1 MLYVCIY
8 LCKCESLIN
17 FAMERKSFLI
27 LIMILVASVSAL
39 AQKMSR
45 KEELAAL
52 KESYKEAIMH
62 TQELSKELAASVAA
76 IDSLMEVASQLEAE
90 QKKNALLEQDLATA
104 KQQLEHN
111 RNTCHSEGTPVA
123 LFFEVGK
130 TSIGAKEVV
139 NLTFFVE
146 NSLKLNPD
154 KSFTVYGI
162 QNDLAPQRIE
172 YICNLLHKRYGISK
186 EKIINGGMLGKGE
199 YPGINLNRVVI
210 IK

>member
-1 MLYVCIY
+1 MMFQIQMKY
-8 LCKCESLIN
+8 K
-17 FAMERKSFLI
+17 AMQRKTIFI
-27 LIMILVASVSAL
+27 LALVLLAAGNLSA
-39 AQKMSR
+39 QRMSR

-52 KESYKEAIMH
+52 KKAYAEAIAR
-62 TQELSKELAASVAA
+62 TESLNAELAAQVASM
-76 IDSLMEVASQLEAE
+76 DSLMEASSQTEALWQENAALKAQVAEFATNLDE
-90 QKKNALLEQDLATA
+90 QKKKNAL
-104 KQQLEHN
+104 
-111 RNTCHSEGTPVA
+111 SGGTIPVA
-123 LFFEVGK
+123 IFFEVGK

-162 QNDLAPQRIE
+162 QNDLAPQRVE
-172 YICNLLHKRYGISK
+172 YICNLLHKKYGI
-186 EKIINGGMLGKGE
+186 EKARIINGGMLGKGE

>member
-1 MLYVCIY
+1 M
-8 LCKCESLIN
+8 
-17 FAMERKSFLI
+17 AMERKAILI
-27 LIMILVASVSAL
+27 LAL
-39 AQKMSR
+39 ALLAAGDISAQKMSR

-52 KESYKEAIMH
+52 KKAYNEAIAR
-62 TQELSKELAASVAA
+62 TESLNEELAAQVAS
-76 IDSLMEVASQLEAE
+76 IDSLLKLSEQAEILKKENEALKEQVATAVDDLEKE
-90 QKKNALLEQDLATA
+90 KQKNA
-104 KQQLEHN
+104 
-111 RNTCHSEGTPVA
+111 SIGGTVPVA

-154 KSFTVYGI
+154 RLFTVYGI
-162 QNDLAPQRIE
+162 ENDLAQFRVE
-172 YICNLLHKRYGISK
+172 YICDFLHKRYGIERSR
-186 EKIINGGMLGKGE
+186 IINGGMLGKDA

>member
-1 MLYVCIY
+1 
-8 LCKCESLIN
+8 
-17 FAMERKSFLI
+17 MERKLFLI
-27 LIMILVASVSAL
+27 LIMILVASGSAL

-104 KQQLEHN
+104 RQQLEHN
-111 RNTCHSEGTPVA
+111 RNACHSEGTPVA

-130 TSIGAKEVV
+130 TTIGAKEVV

-154 KSFTVYGI
+154 KIFTVYGI
-162 QNDLAPQRIE
+162 RNDLAPQRVD
-172 YICNLLHKRYGISK
+172 YICKFLHKKYGIA
-186 EKIINGGMLGKGE
+186 EDKIINGGMLGKDA
-199 YPGINLNRVVI
+199 YPNINLNRVVI

>member
-1 MLYVCIY
+1 MMFQIQMKY
-8 LCKCESLIN
+8 K
-17 FAMERKSFLI
+17 AMQRKTIFI
-27 LIMILVASVSAL
+27 LALVLLAAGNLSA
-39 AQKMSR
+39 QRMSR

-52 KESYKEAIMH
+52 KKAYAEAIAR
-62 TQELSKELAASVAA
+62 TESLNAELAAQVASM
-76 IDSLMEVASQLEAE
+76 DSLMEASSQTEALRQENAALKAQVEGLSGDLAKERQNNASQG
-90 QKKNALLEQDLATA
+90 
-104 KQQLEHN
+104 
-111 RNTCHSEGTPVA
+111 GTIPVA
-123 LFFEVGK
+123 IFFEVGK

-162 QNDLAPQRIE
+162 QNDLAPQRVE

>member
-1 MLYVCIY
+1 MKY
-8 LCKCESLIN
+8 K
-17 FAMERKSFLI
+17 AMQRKTIFI
-27 LIMILVASVSAL
+27 LALLLLAAGNLSA
-39 AQKMSR
+39 QRMSR

-52 KESYKEAIMH
+52 KKAYAEAIAR
-62 TQELSKELAASVAA
+62 TESLNAELAAQVASM
-76 IDSLMEVASQLEAE
+76 DSLMEASSQTEALRQE
-90 QKKNALLEQDLATA
+90 NAALKAQVEGLSGDLAKERQNNA
-104 KQQLEHN
+104 S
-111 RNTCHSEGTPVA
+111 RGGTIPVA
-123 LFFEVGK
+123 IFFEVGK

-162 QNDLAPQRIE
+162 QNDLAPQRVE

>member
-1 MLYVCIY
+1 MMFQIQMKY
-8 LCKCESLIN
+8 K
-17 FAMERKSFLI
+17 AMQRKTIFI
-27 LIMILVASVSAL
+27 LALVLLAAGNLSA
-39 AQKMSR
+39 QRMSR

-52 KESYKEAIMH
+52 KKAYAEAIAR
-62 TQELSKELAASVAA
+62 TESLNAELAAQVASM
-76 IDSLMEVASQLEAE
+76 DSLMEASSQTEALRQENAALKAQVAEFATNLDE
-90 QKKNALLEQDLATA
+90 QKKKNAL
-104 KQQLEHN
+104 
-111 RNTCHSEGTPVA
+111 SGGTIPVA
-123 LFFEVGK
+123 IFFEVGK

-162 QNDLAPQRIE
+162 QNDLAPQRVE

-199 YPGINLNRVVI
+199 FPGINLNRVVI

>member
-1 MLYVCIY
+1 MMFQIQMKY
-8 LCKCESLIN
+8 K
-17 FAMERKSFLI
+17 AMQRKTIFI
-27 LIMILVASVSAL
+27 LALVLLAAGNLSA
-39 AQKMSR
+39 QRMSR

-52 KESYKEAIMH
+52 KKAYAEAIAR
-62 TQELSKELAASVAA
+62 TESLNAELAAQVASM
-76 IDSLMEVASQLEAE
+76 DSLIEASSQTEALRQENAALKAQVAEFATNFDE
-90 QKKNALLEQDLATA
+90 QKKKNAL
-104 KQQLEHN
+104 
-111 RNTCHSEGTPVA
+111 SGGTIPVA
-123 LFFEVGK
+123 IFFEVGK

-162 QNDLAPQRIE
+162 QNDLAPQRVE
-172 YICNLLHKRYGISK
+172 YICNLLHKKYGI
-186 EKIINGGMLGKGE
+186 EKARIINGGMLGKGE

>member
-1 MLYVCIY
+1 MMFQIQMKY
-8 LCKCESLIN
+8 K
-17 FAMERKSFLI
+17 AMQRKTIFI
-27 LIMILVASVSAL
+27 LALVLLAAGNLSA
-39 AQKMSR
+39 QRMSR

-52 KESYKEAIMH
+52 KKAYAEAIAR
-62 TQELSKELAASVAA
+62 TESLNAELAAQVASM
-76 IDSLMEVASQLEAE
+76 DSLMEASSQTEALRQENAALKAQVAEFATNLDE
-90 QKKNALLEQDLATA
+90 QKKKNAL
-104 KQQLEHN
+104 
-111 RNTCHSEGTPVA
+111 SGGTIPVA
-123 LFFEVGK
+123 IFFEVGK

-162 QNDLAPQRIE
+162 QNDLAPQRVE

>member
-1 MLYVCIY
+1 MQ
-8 LCKCESLIN
+8 
-17 FAMERKSFLI
+17 RKTIFI
-27 LIMILVASVSAL
+27 LALVLLAAGNLSARR
-39 AQKMSR
+39 MSR

-52 KESYKEAIMH
+52 KKAYAEAIAR
-62 TQELSKELAASVAA
+62 TESLNAELAAQVASM
-76 IDSLMEVASQLEAE
+76 DSLMEASSQTEALRQENAALKAQVEGLSGDLAKERQNNASQG
-90 QKKNALLEQDLATA
+90 
-104 KQQLEHN
+104 
-111 RNTCHSEGTPVA
+111 GTIPVA
-123 LFFEVGK
+123 IFFEVGK

-162 QNDLAPQRIE
+162 QNDLAPQRVE

-199 YPGINLNRVVI
+199 FPGINLNRVVI

>member
-1 MLYVCIY
+1 
-8 LCKCESLIN
+8 
-17 FAMERKSFLI
+17 MERKTILI
-27 LIMILVASVSAL
+27 LVLVLL
-39 AQKMSR
+39 AAGDLCAQRMSR

-52 KESYKEAIMH
+52 KKAYAEAIAR
-62 TQELSKELAASVAA
+62 TESLNAELAAQVASM
-76 IDSLMEVASQLEAE
+76 DSLMEASSQTQALRLENAELKAQVEGLSGDLAKERQNNASQG
-90 QKKNALLEQDLATA
+90 
-104 KQQLEHN
+104 
-111 RNTCHSEGTPVA
+111 GTIPVA
-123 LFFEVGK
+123 IFFEVGK

-162 QNDLAPQRIE
+162 QNDLAPQRVE
-172 YICNLLHKRYGISK
+172 YICNLLHKKYGI
-186 EKIINGGMLGKGE
+186 EKVRIINGGMLGKGE

>member
-1 MLYVCIY
+1 MMFQIQMKY
-8 LCKCESLIN
+8 K
-17 FAMERKSFLI
+17 AMQRKTIFI
-27 LIMILVASVSAL
+27 LALVLLAASNLSA
-39 AQKMSR
+39 QRMSR

-52 KESYKEAIMH
+52 KKAYAEAIAR
-62 TQELSKELAASVAA
+62 TESLNAELAAQVASM
-76 IDSLMEVASQLEAE
+76 DSLMEASSQTEALRQE
-90 QKKNALLEQDLATA
+90 NAALKAQVEGLSGDLA
-104 KQQLEHN
+104 KESQNNVSQG
-111 RNTCHSEGTPVA
+111 GTIPVA
-123 LFFEVGK
+123 IFFEVGK

-162 QNDLAPQRIE
+162 QNDLAPQRVE

>member
-1 MLYVCIY
+1 MQ
-8 LCKCESLIN
+8 
-17 FAMERKSFLI
+17 RKTIFI
-27 LIMILVASVSAL
+27 LALVLLAAGNLSA
-39 AQKMSR
+39 QRMSR

-52 KESYKEAIMH
+52 KKAYAEAIAR
-62 TQELSKELAASVAA
+62 TESLNAELAAQVASM
-76 IDSLMEVASQLEAE
+76 DSLMEASSQTEALRQENAALKAQVAEFATNLDE
-90 QKKNALLEQDLATA
+90 QKKKNAL
-104 KQQLEHN
+104 
-111 RNTCHSEGTPVA
+111 SGGTIPVA
-123 LFFEVGK
+123 IFFEVGK

-162 QNDLAPQRIE
+162 QNDLAPQRVE

>member
-1 MLYVCIY
+1 MMFQIQMKY
-8 LCKCESLIN
+8 K
-17 FAMERKSFLI
+17 AMQRKTIFI
-27 LIMILVASVSAL
+27 LALVLLAAGNLSA
-39 AQKMSR
+39 QRMSR

-52 KESYKEAIMH
+52 KKAYAEAIAR
-62 TQELSKELAASVAA
+62 TESLNAELAAQVASM
-76 IDSLMEVASQLEAE
+76 DSLMEASAQTEALRQENAALKAQVAEFATNLDE
-90 QKKNALLEQDLATA
+90 QKKKNAL
-104 KQQLEHN
+104 
-111 RNTCHSEGTPVA
+111 SGGTIPVA
-123 LFFEVGK
+123 IFFEVGK

-162 QNDLAPQRIE
+162 QNDLAPQRVE
-172 YICNLLHKRYGISK
+172 YICNLLHKKYGI
-186 EKIINGGMLGKGE
+186 EKASIINGGMLGKGE